1 MFRHTVCSDSV
12 DIEAPVRQVWEIL
25 ADVERYGEWNPFTT
39 RVDTSLEVG
48 SSVDLYVSLGPFRL
62 KQPESIQDVVPP
74 SLLAWGMT
82 MGARWFL
89 KPARAAPGVAGRYAL
104 AATRPTDAFAG
115 RPHTAGRS
123 CCSVVSFGR
132 LQNAMAL
139 ALKERAEEG
148 IHS

>member
-1 MFRHTVCSDSV
+1 MFRHTVSSDSV

-25 ADVERYGEWNPFTT
+25 VDVERYGEWNPFTT

-62 KQPESIQDVVPP
+62 KQPELIQDVVPT

-82 MGARWFL
+82 MGARWLL
-89 KPARAAPGVAGRYAL
+89 KTRREQRLESLGDTRCRY
-104 AATRPTDAFAG
+104 TTTDAFTG
-115 RPHTAGRS
+115 VLTPL
-123 CCSVVSFGR
+123 VVLLFGGLIR
-132 LQNAMAL
+132 RGFNAMAL
-139 ALKERAEEG
+139 ALKERAEKG